1 MQSDTGARSLQY
13 LTTFAI
19 DLAKLIN
26 VAHEKVDLP
35 KKRLRELFTQVE
47 PEAVRPLV
55 KIARELF
62 RNFVAH
68 ERGPT
73 RSQVLGVIKDR
84 IWPLMDAEERSELFS

>member
-1 MQSDTGARSLQY
+1 MQNQTGARSLQY

-35 KKRLRELFTQVE
+35 KERLRELLSSVE
-47 PEAVRPLV
+47 PEEGRPLV
-55 KIARELF
+55 KIAQELF

-73 RSQVLGVIKDR
+73 RS
-84 IWPLMDAEERSELFS
+84 